1 MKIGISVCSTYHT
14 TDVRAGAMHM
24 VERTRA
30 AREAD
35 LDSLFVGDHHITAQP
50 YYQNTPI
57 LGRMLAE
64 WHDKPAGALYLLP
77 LWNPVLLAEQVA
89 TLAAI
94 APGRFILQCAL
105 GGGDRMSA
113 GLGMD
118 PGHRVGRFAQSLD
131 LMQRLWAGE
140 RVSADGY
147 WPVAQARIAPLPPQP
162 IEVWVGA
169 TAAPAINRTARLAH
183 GWLGSPGATL
193 AQATAQLNVY
203 RQACSEHGRQPAAV
217 AVRRD
222 FYVGSSA
229 EAARRVVQPYVEGG
243 YRGIDE
249 SALLTGSA
257 EQVAEQ
263 IRAFESAGFTDIIVR
278 NLVSEQSEAL
288 ASIERL
294 AEVKRLLR

>member
-1 MKIGISVCSTYHT
+1 MKIGISVCSTYNT
-14 TDVRAGAMHM
+14 SDARAGAMYM

-30 AREAD
+30 ARQAD
-35 LDSLFVGDHHITAQP
+35 LDSLFVGDHHITSQP
-50 YYQNTPI
+50 YYQNTAI

-94 APGRFILQCAL
+94 TQGRFILQCAL
-105 GGGDRMSA
+105 GGSGPGGGDRMSA

-118 PGHRVGRFAQSLD
+118 TDHRVGRFTQSLD

-140 RVSADGY
+140 RVTADGY
-147 WPVAQARIAPLPPQP
+147 WPVAGARIAPLPPQP
-162 IEVWVGA
+162 VEVWVGA
-169 TAAPAINRTARLAH
+169 TATAAINR
-183 GWLGSPGATL
+183 
-193 AQATAQLNVY
+193 TAQLNVY
-203 RQACSEHGRQPAAV
+203 RQACTEHGREPAAV
-217 AVRRD
+217 ALRRD

-229 EAARRVVQPYVEGG
+229 ESARRVVRPYVEAG

-263 IRAFESAGFTDIIVR
+263 IRAFAAAGFTDIIVR
-278 NLVSEQSEAL
+278 NLVSEQSEAM